1 MERVISLHRSETM
14 RRIATTAFCAVAVA
28 MAMPAGPIAAQG
40 RAAGLAGDLQRDIG
54 VLEQKVVSLAEA
66 MPADKYE
73 WTPMQGVRTVAQVY
87 LHIAANNYF
96 FPTMV
101 GVTPPNGSSI
111 TTDYQSAVA
120 FEAAGGTKAEIVA
133 KLKDSFAHLKAALGQ
148 SADLDKSVNFFG
160 RPATAR
166 RVWLETITHIHEH
179 LGQSIAYARS
189 NHVVPPW
196 SR

>member
-1 MERVISLHRSETM
+1 MRHITTISLV
-14 RRIATTAFCAVAVA
+14 AVAAA
-28 MAMPAGPIAAQG
+28 MAMPAHPIAAQG
-40 RAAGLAGDLQRDIG
+40 GATGLAGDIQRDIG

-73 WTPMQGVRTVAQVY
+73 WTPMEGVRTVAQVY
-87 LHIAANNYF
+87 LHIAASNYF

-101 GVTPPNGSSI
+101 GVTPPKESSI
-111 TTDYQSAVA
+111 TTDYQSTVA
-120 FEAAGGTKAEIVA
+120 FEAAGGTKDEVVA
-133 KLKDSFAHLKAALGQ
+133 KLKDSFAHLKAALAQ
-148 SADLDKSVNFFG
+148 TPDLDKSVNFFG

-166 RVWLETITHIHEH
+166 RVWLGAITHIHEH
-179 LGQSIAYARS
+179 LGQSIAYARF

>member
-1 MERVISLHRSETM
+1 M
-14 RRIATTAFCAVAVA
+14 RPITAHTLFAVAVA
-28 MAMPAGPIAAQG
+28 MTMPAGPIAAQG
-40 RAAGLAGDLQRDIG
+40 GAAGLAGDVQRDIG

-66 MPADKYE
+66 MPPDKYE

-101 GVTPPNGSSI
+101 GVAPPKESSI
-111 TTDYQSAVA
+111 TSDYQSAVE

-133 KLKDSFAHLKAALGQ
+133 KLKDSFAHLKAALAQ
-148 SADLDKSVNFFG
+148 TPDLDKSVNFYG
-160 RPATAR
+160 RPATAE

-179 LGQSIAYARS
+179 LGQSIAYARF